1 MKVCKK
7 LLVTVGLGALLCM
20 SLIGCTTKTSRSVT
34 FSVDTG
40 DTIKVTYDTT
50 DSDLSFYYE
59 GTDFYIGRK
68 EETPVITGCFA
79 HEEAWDYYTSAV
91 SEDETATTLGFS
103 DTDGNKFII
112 YSVESEVGMQYIK
125 IMHIPDSNTYAII
138 VTVEGED
145 VLMSEAERLT
155 FEKK

>member
-7 LLVTVGLGALLCM
+7 LLVTVGLGALLC
-20 SLIGCTTKTSRSVT
+20 LFLVGCATKTSRSVT

-50 DSDLSFYYE
+50 DSDLSLYYE
-59 GTDFYIGRK
+59 GTDFYIGK
-68 EETPVITGCFA
+68 KDETPVVTGCFA

-91 SEDETATTLGFS
+91 SEDETATTLSFS
-103 DTDGNKFII
+103 DTENDKFII
-112 YSVESEVGMQYIK
+112 YSVESEVGTQYIK
-125 IMHIPDSNTYAII
+125 IMLVPDSNTYIVI